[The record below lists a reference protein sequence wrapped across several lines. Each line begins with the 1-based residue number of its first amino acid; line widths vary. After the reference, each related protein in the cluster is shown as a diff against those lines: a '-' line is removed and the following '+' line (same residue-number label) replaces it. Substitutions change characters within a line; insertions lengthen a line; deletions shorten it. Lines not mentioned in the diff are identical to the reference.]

1 MEETTTESLA
11 PRRIRFHDIDEVAKE
26 ADRLLTQGYDKAGSW
41 DLAQACNHLADALK
55 SSTTTGV
62 KPMVP
67 LPVRWY
73 IKWRYLNKVL
83 ASGRLPRGVKAPE
96 SLRSPPTG
104 DPEAAVKRLRDAIGT
119 FKAHQGEFRPHPYF
133 GRLNREQARQFH
145 LIHCAH
151 HLSFLIPSS

>member
-1 MEETTTESLA
+1 MEQIATDSLE
-11 PRRIRFHDIDEVAKE
+11 RRRLQFHDMDDVAKE
-26 ADRLLTQGYDKAGSW
+26 AERLLTKGYDKAGSW
-41 DLAQACNHLADALK
+41 DLTQACNHLADALA

-96 SLRSPPTG
+96 SLRSPPSG
-104 DPEAAVKRLRDAIGT
+104 DPEAAVQRLRDAIAT
-119 FKAHQGEFRPHPYF
+119 FKVHQGEFHPHPYF
-133 GRLNREQARQFH
+133 GHLNRAQARQFH

-151 HLSFLIPSS
+151 HLSFLVPAG